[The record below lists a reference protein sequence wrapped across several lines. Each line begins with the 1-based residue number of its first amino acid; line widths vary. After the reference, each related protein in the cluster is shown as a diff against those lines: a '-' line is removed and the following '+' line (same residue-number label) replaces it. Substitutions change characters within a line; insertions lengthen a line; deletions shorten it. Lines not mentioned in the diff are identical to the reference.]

1 MSADEVK
8 KSYRGRLSV
17 GRVIRRALRPVID
30 LFGGLRRKYY
40 GPITQVRTT
49 QNLVA
54 LTFDDG
60 PHPEFTIAL
69 LDILAAFGAKATFF
83 MVGRNAAR
91 YPDIVKEV
99 INRGHVIGNHSY
111 SHPSFP
117 HLSSKAR
124 LGEIQRC
131 EAAVGRDMAKLFRP
145 PFGAEN
151 AFCHHD
157 ALQLGYR
164 IVNWSISLDDWGHH
178 SAEWIA
184 DSLLRQLRPG
194 SIVLLHDNVVDDAE
208 TNRRETLEAVRHV
221 LNAASGRFEFCTLPD
236 LLAAGTSTTSFR
248 AA

>member
-1 MSADEVK
+1 MSEAK
-8 KSYRGRLSV
+8 KSQRGRLSAGKV
-17 GRVIRRALRPVID
+17 LRRAFRPATD

-40 GPITQVRTT
+40 GPITRVRTT

-60 PHPEFTIAL
+60 PHPEFTVEL

-83 MVGRNAAR
+83 MVGQNAAR
-91 YPDIVKEV
+91 HPEIVKKV
-99 INRGHVIGNHSY
+99 VDRGHAIGNHSY

-117 HLSSKAR
+117 RLNSKAR

-131 EAAVGRDMAKLFRP
+131 EAAVGQHMAKLFRP

-151 AFCHHD
+151 ALCHHD

-164 IVNWSISLDDWGHH
+164 IVNWSISVDDWRHH

-184 DSLLRQLRPG
+184 DRLLQQLRPG
-194 SIVLLHDNVVDDAE
+194 SIALLHDNVVDDPA
-208 TNRRETLEAVRHV
+208 TDRRETLEAVEHV
-221 LNAASGRFEFCTLPD
+221 LKAASDRFEFCTLPD
-236 LLAAGTSTTSFR
+236 LLAAGTPMTSFR
-248 AA
+248 TA